1 MKIWQINL
9 LSHTHAQYIITNNHK
24 TIMYLA
30 TVKLKFCTL
39 KQRSIRIKILAILLV
54 TTPTNSP
61 ETAAQHDRQMLP
73 KHDHQI

>member
-1 MKIWQINL
+1 MNIWQINL
-9 LSHTHAQYIITNNHK
+9 LSHTYAQYIITDNHK

-39 KQRSIRIKILAILLV
+39 KQRSIPIKILAFLLV

-61 ETAAQHDRQMLP
+61 ETAARHDRQMLT
-73 KHDHQI
+73 KLDHQI